1 MSTDTQDQHSVRQ
14 EKLAELRQSGWCYP
28 NDKQP
33 SITAAKLHESF
44 GAEVDAEITDKAK
57 YMLCGRV
64 MTARYMGKAA
74 FITLQ
79 DRSGKI
85 QVYLRLN
92 DVGAELFEQA
102 KSWDLGDILWV
113 KGHMFRTKVG
123 ELTVWASDAS
133 LLTKSLRPLPDK
145 FHGLQDQEQRYR
157 QRYVDL
163 IVNEGSRA
171 VFQKRSQLIRLM
183 RGFFDDRS
191 YLEVETPMMHPIAG
205 GAVARPFTTHHNTLD
220 MELFLRVAPELYLK
234 RLVVGGFER
243 VYEINRNFRNEGIS
257 TRHNP
262 EFTMI
267 EFYQAYANYRDLMAL
282 TNELFQYLA
291 KHMLDGGKAQY
302 GEYEIDFSKPIA
314 EMTMDE
320 AILKYNESLDV
331 ATLSDVDKLTEYMQ
345 SLELKIPEHFVLEQR
360 KLFLFEETVEAQL
373 IQPVFITGYPAIS
386 SPLARRSD
394 DNPLLTDRF
403 ELFIAGQEIANGFSE
418 LNDPE
423 DQAQRFVQQ
432 MEEKA
437 QGDHEAMPY
446 DEDYIKALEYG
457 LPPTAGQGIG
467 IDRLVMILTN
477 THTIRDV
484 ILFPTL
490 RNKSQ
495 HAEISDK

>member
-33 SITAAKLHESF
+33 SITAAELHESF
-44 GAEVDAEITDKAK
+44 GAEVHTEITDKTAH
-57 YMLCGRV
+57 MLCGRI

-302 GEYEIDFSKPIA
+302 GEYEIDFSNPIA

-320 AILKYNESLDV
+320 AILKYNDALDA
-331 ATLSDVDKLTEYMQ
+331 ATLNDVDKLIDYMQ
-345 SLELKIPEHFVLEQR
+345 SLKLKTPEHFVLEQR

>member
-57 YMLCGRV
+57 YMLCGRI

-345 SLELKIPEHFVLEQR
+345 SLELKIPEHFMLEQR

>member
-57 YMLCGRV
+57 YMLCGRI